1 MALQIRPLSASTRN
15 SSLKSSEI
23 ASEFLGRVQSKGS
36 LSRSQIIDGSQ
47 LQRLSQTLN
56 RPNLHPGQSIME
68 KVPPCG
74 TPVPAGYHLAY
85 FTPSTLESGLSP
97 DGSDRIVNPRAP
109 FTRRM
114 WAGGEMTWTH
124 ANPLKVGNIVTESTK
139 FLSAVA
145 KTARSGEEMIV
156 VGLEKT
162 FKNNNGVALVDRR
175 FVSYLSNGD
184 MMGLRTIETGSFVL
198 N

>member
-1 MALQIRPLSASTRN
+1 
-15 SSLKSSEI
+15 
-23 ASEFLGRVQSKGS
+23 
-36 LSRSQIIDGSQ
+36 
-47 LQRLSQTLN
+47 
-56 RPNLHPGQSIME
+56 
-68 KVPPCG
+68 
-74 TPVPAGYHLAY
+74 
-85 FTPSTLESGLSP
+85 
-97 DGSDRIVNPRAP
+97 
-109 FTRRM
+109 
-114 WAGGEMTWTH
+114 MTWTH